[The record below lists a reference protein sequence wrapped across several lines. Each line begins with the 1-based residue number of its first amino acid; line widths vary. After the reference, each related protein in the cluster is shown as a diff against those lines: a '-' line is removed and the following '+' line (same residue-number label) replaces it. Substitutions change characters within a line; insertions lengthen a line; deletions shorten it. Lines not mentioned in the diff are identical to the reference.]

1 MTDSAPT
8 RQLKGARTGAACD
21 RVVRSLLAA
30 VALATVLLPSATEAA
45 PGTTARYVRKTSGP
59 VLALAA
65 DGDRAAVVV
74 AGKNLYPGSP
84 FIGCS
89 SVVVWE
95 PVRSRSGVLESAAR
109 CARTSLQET
118 IGVAIAGT
126 RVAWLVKG
134 GVNSVGTLIKTATL
148 MRRTPVEL
156 AGGGALDGLAGT
168 FVRPPV
174 GDGTLLVFT
183 HELRCHPDY
192 ENYACPPGRKAND
205 VVDATIW
212 RVAGRGSCP
221 ESPARGC
228 LTVARANGDLRTLAV
243 DAGRVAARTRT
254 GVRIL
259 TSGGRALHEFAVEA
273 RGAALSGNRL
283 AVRTTSAVEVYDAR
297 TGRRVFRIPAASG
310 VRLQDLD
317 GDLLVTASAG
327 TVTLRRLS
335 DGKAIAIRTGRV
347 ALAQL
352 ERPGLFVAG
361 GRRVNFLPMRDV
373 VRRLG
378 R

>member
-168 FVRPPV
+168 FVRPRPSETALCSCSRTNCAVTRTTRTTPV
-174 GDGTLLVFT
+174 L
-183 HELRCHPDY
+183 
-192 ENYACPPGRKAND
+192 
-205 VVDATIW
+205 
-212 RVAGRGSCP
+212 RVARPTTS
-221 ESPARGC
+221 
-228 LTVARANGDLRTLAV
+228 LTRQSGGWPGGARALKV
-243 DAGRVAARTRT
+243 
-254 GVRIL
+254 
-259 TSGGRALHEFAVEA
+259 
-273 RGAALSGNRL
+273 RL
-283 AVRTTSAVEVYDAR
+283 AVV
-297 TGRRVFRIPAASG
+297 
-310 VRLQDLD
+310 
-317 GDLLVTASAG
+317 
-327 TVTLRRLS
+327 
-335 DGKAIAIRTGRV
+335 
-347 ALAQL
+347 
-352 ERPGLFVAG
+352 
-361 GRRVNFLPMRDV
+361 
-373 VRRLG
+373 
-378 R
+378 